1 MKKLL
6 LFNCIAAFS
15 FAGFAQT
22 GKLNQLKPVT
32 NHALVNSS
40 EILGDTPF
48 KPSELE
54 KAGGSGNSTSA
65 AGDII
70 WSEDFGN
77 GIPSGWSISGAN
89 SAQCPWVHS
98 FDGSYGFFNGTPGG
112 NAIQSTTASNGFLIC
127 DPDSANNALYGQ
139 PSGSQ
144 YQYLESYI
152 TSSAINMTGQP
163 VARLE
168 FQQAFRYNNSP
179 VLEVGVST
187 DGVNFTTFDTKG
199 NIAPNTASA
208 NPSTFSI
215 DISSIAGNQP
225 TVYLRFGW
233 SARVYYWMIDD
244 IKIVVPQN
252 NDLKLAETYFYSYAD
267 STATNY
273 YTEIPQKHAALDTLI
288 FGAAAGNA
296 GSAVQLNTTL
306 TATVTGAAS
315 FSSTSTPINVNPGA
329 TDSINVASD
338 FIANQIGTYTVNF
351 SIASD
356 SVDFLPADNSVSKTF
371 KVSEYTY
378 ARDIDN
384 YTGGGSWWGPQVPYS
399 IGNYFYA
406 HTADTIRSI
415 MALFQGQTSVGS
427 IVSAH
432 LYDGNLDNPLVSN
445 TFHSLASNEIG
456 TWVAFYLGDF
466 PVTAGDLIP
475 AIENISGND
484 SLIIGTSAGAPTTPP
499 VTSFVDVNV
508 DGTWGYISFTPMIRL
523 VSKSPSLCATPI
535 NIAGTTQETGTGSIT
550 LGNPT
555 GGMPIFSYS
564 WSGPN
569 GFSSNSKNISGIS
582 QQGTYTVT
590 VTDGLGCQGTKAFT
604 LAGNISTADVELA
617 QNVKVFPNPSNGI
630 VNVEINSTEKS
641 AFTISVLN
649 MLGQQVYSENVA
661 VYGNMV
667 KSVDLS
673 NLAKGS
679 YIVKIGSGMSA
690 HTERVIIK

>member
-6 LFNCIAAFS
+6 LFNCIAALS
-15 FAGFAQT
+15 LGAYAQT

-40 EILGDTPF
+40 EILMDTPI
-48 KPSELE
+48 KPSEVA
-54 KAGGSGNSTSA
+54 KAGGSGNATSA

-70 WSEDFGN
+70 WSEDFAN
-77 GIPSGWSISGAN
+77 GIPAGWVLSGAN

-98 FDGSYGFFNGTPGG
+98 FDGSQGFFNGTPGG
-112 NAIQSTTASNGFLIC
+112 NPIQSATAANGFLIC

-152 TSSAINMTGQP
+152 TTSAINMSGQP

-168 FQQAFRYNNSP
+168 FQQSFRYNNSP

-187 DGVNFTTFDTKG
+187 DGVTFTAFDAKG

-208 NPSTFSI
+208 NPTTFSI
-215 DISSIAGNQP
+215 DISSIAGNQS

-233 SARVYYWMIDD
+233 SARVYFWMIDD

-273 YTEIPQKHAALDTLI
+273 YTEIPKKHAALDTLI

-306 TATVTGAAS
+306 TTTVTGPAT
-315 FSSTSTPINVNPGA
+315 FNSTSTPINVNPGV
-329 TDSINVASD
+329 TDSVNVNAD
-338 FIANQIGTYTVNF
+338 FIANQVGTYTVNF

-356 SVDFLPADNSVSKTF
+356 STDILPADNSVTKTF

-384 YTGGGSWWGPQVPYS
+384 YQGGGSWWGPQVSYQ

-415 MALFQGQTSVGS
+415 MALFQGQTSTGS

-432 LYDGNLDNPLVSN
+432 LYDDNLDVSLASN
-445 TFHSLASNEIG
+445 TFHSLDAAEIG
-456 TWVAFYLGDF
+456 TWVAFYLGDL
-466 PVTAGDLIP
+466 PVTAGGLIP

-508 DGTWGYISFTPMIRL
+508 DGSWGYISFTPMIRL
-523 VSKSPSLCATPI
+523 VSKSDALCATPI
-535 NIAGTTQETGTGSIT
+535 NVSGTTQETGIGSVT

-555 GGMPIFSYS
+555 GGTPIYSYS

-569 GFSSNSKNISGIS
+569 GFSSSSKNISGLS
-582 QQGTYTVT
+582 QQGVYTVT
-590 VTDGLGCQGTKAFT
+590 ITDGLGCTASKTFT

-630 VNVEINSTEKS
+630 VNVEINSSEKS